1 MQIAPSLQAGGTSP
15 GMRLDMFYARLF
27 NAIEGRSDHLDSE
40 SGVAMAVFGLWIVVL
55 FGFGAL
61 AIDVSRI
68 YTEHS
73 ELRNG
78 ADAAALAI
86 ARDCGQGLCDGF
98 YDEYGMAET
107 YADANARDGAT
118 WVEDVEID
126 FGEQAVTVSVGS
138 EDDSGGNTFDMVLA
152 GIIGF
157 NGLTVRTDA
166 TVKWGAP
173 AGFTAFPVT
182 FSKCEWDEF
191 GAPGFVDENP
201 DGHLHRQASVLNDD
215 IADSSSYAYAD
226 KSVTIYLHGTSVC
239 GGSPSGG
246 DIPGGFGWLD
256 ADSGCQLTTSQGTL
270 LAVDPGAS
278 PSSGC
283 SPTTLEDVLGTV
295 QVIPYFND
303 VTGTGNNAIYHMD
316 GFGALYVT
324 GYNLGGLYKEKSL
337 IDGQPVCT
345 GSLRC
350 IQGYLIGDWI
360 QSGAST
366 GLGGTQYGVVA
377 LELTN

>member
-1 MQIAPSLQAGGTSP
+1 MHRAHDPRGDEDNRQPS
-15 GMRLDMFYARLF
+15 RD
-27 NAIEGRSDHLDSE
+27 IHSE
-40 SGVAMAVFGLWIVVL
+40 SGVAMVVFGLWIVVL

-86 ARDCGQGLCDGF
+86 ARDCGQGLCGGY
-98 YDEYGMAET
+98 YDEFGMAEV

-126 FGEQAVTVSVGS
+126 FDDQTVTVSVGS
-138 EDDSGGNTFDMVLA
+138 EESGGGNDFDMVLA
-152 GIIGF
+152 GIVGF
-157 NGLTVRTDA
+157 DGFTVRADA

-173 AGFTAFPVT
+173 GGFTAFPVT
-182 FSKCEWDEF
+182 FSKCEWDAF
-191 GAPGFVDENP
+191 GAPGFADETVD
-201 DGHLHRQASVLNDD
+201 GFLHRQEVVLNGD
-215 IADSSSYAYAD
+215 IAQGLAYPYSH
-226 KSVTIYLHGTSVC
+226 KRVIIYLHGTSVC

-256 ADSGCQLTTSQGTL
+256 ADPGCVLTTSQGTML
-270 LAVDPGAS
+270 EVDPGAS
-278 PSSGC
+278 PTSGC
-283 SPTTLEDVLGTV
+283 STTTMQDALGTV

-303 VTGTGNNAIYHMD
+303 VVGSGTNATYSMD

-324 GYNLGGLYKEKSL
+324 GYSLGGLYKENS
-337 IDGQPVCT
+337 IVDGNPVCT

-350 IQGYLIGDWI
+350 IEGYMIGDWV
-360 QSGAST
+360 QSSGVST
-366 GLGGTQYGVVA
+366 GLGGGDYGVVS
-377 LELTN
+377 LQFVN